1 MKYSS
6 SFYYDLEFGE
16 TAEDWASEVFNSG
29 KKIEVKFDRM
39 ACETGNIFIEYM
51 SSGKPSGI
59 ATTQADYWIYKI
71 DYTGAAIILDV
82 VILKEKLRGYHAR
95 GMYLKNGGD
104 NDTSK
109 GFVVPI
115 REIIK
120 P

>member
-16 TAEDWASEVFNSG
+16 TAEDWASMVFNSG

-39 ACETGNIFIEYM
+39 AHKTGNIFIEYM
-51 SSGKPSGI
+51 SRGKYSGI

-71 DYTGAAIILDV
+71 DQTGVAIILDV
-82 VILKEKLRGYHAR
+82 FKLKEKLRGYYTN
-95 GMYLKNGGD
+95 GMYLKDGGD
-104 NDTSK
+104 DDTSK
-109 GFVVPI
+109 GFLIPI
-115 REIIK
+115 NQIIK